1 MRRRILRWILVC
13 LCVGETAGAQE
24 FRLWNRS
31 VQVHGFASQGFV
43 YTSKNNWLTMNTVD
57 GSGAM
62 TDMGLN
68 VSSQLSD
75 RLRVGAQVYDYNLGQ
90 LGQWHPSLDWAVAD
104 YRFRDAFGIRAGK
117 VKTTLGLYNDSQDL
131 EFLHVFALLP
141 QGVYPTD
148 VRDTT
153 IAHTGGDLYGT
164 IPLRHGLGEIAY
176 TGYVGRRGD
185 SIYGGYGFLAREW
198 GVTMKSSGGLQYGG
212 DLRWNTPVRNLLI
225 GTSRLNQHITVKGT
239 CVSLLQ
245 PEQGIVPYDVST
257 SPSWTNQFYAEYLFH
272 RLKLDAEYR
281 RYYEGMPYLENSL
294 VKTDVHAWYV
304 AGEYR
309 LRKNL
314 EIGSYYS
321 HYTITYVVEGAAAI
335 LSPRQT
341 DVGLPNN
348 HIYDKVVAARFD
360 VNRFVYVKLEGHFMD
375 GYGIGP
381 YPNGFYPRVN
391 PDDLQNNTNALV
403 VKMGFHF

>member
-1 MRRRILRWILVC
+1 
-13 LCVGETAGAQE
+13 
-24 FRLWNRS
+24 
-31 VQVHGFASQGFV
+31 
-43 YTSKNNWLTMNTVD
+43 
-57 GSGAM
+57 
-62 TDMGLN
+62 
-68 VSSQLSD
+68 
-75 RLRVGAQVYDYNLGQ
+75 
-90 LGQWHPSLDWAVAD
+90 
-104 YRFRDAFGIRAGK
+104 
-117 VKTTLGLYNDSQDL
+117 
-131 EFLHVFALLP
+131 
-141 QGVYPTD
+141 
-148 VRDTT
+148 
-153 IAHTGGDLYGT
+153 
-164 IPLRHGLGEIAY
+164 
-176 TGYVGRRGD
+176 
-185 SIYGGYGFLAREW
+185 
-198 GVTMKSSGGLQYGG
+198 
-212 DLRWNTPVRNLLI
+212 
-225 GTSRLNQHITVKGT
+225 
-239 CVSLLQ
+239 
-245 PEQGIVPYDVST
+245 
-257 SPSWTNQFYAEYLFH
+257 
-272 RLKLDAEYR
+272 
-281 RYYEGMPYLENSL
+281 MPYLENSL